1 MSTSH
6 PHKNVSCKCT
16 FLFTFC
22 AISCRYVVKQWL
34 LLLLQEGNGGEPQPG
49 PSHRPDIPKGLQ
61 YNIRK
66 KSEWTYAKN
75 AAVDRT
81 YQVKVDERHHGERL
95 EDFREGHHQM
105 FHHVLQEARGNLAG
119 NDLGRVVIQ
128 HDDLHDPIV
137 IPLQPWP
144 N

>member
-6 PHKNVSCKCT
+6 PNKNVSFKCIF

-22 AISCRYVVKQWL
+22 AISCRYIVKQWL
-34 LLLLQEGNGGEPQPG
+34 LLLLQEGNGEQLQPG

-66 KSEWTYAKN
+66 KSERTYAKN

-81 YQVKVDERHHGERL
+81 YQVKIDEEHHGERI
-95 EDFREGHHQM
+95 EDIREGLHQM
-105 FHHVLQEARGNLAG
+105 FHHVLQEA
-119 NDLGRVVIQ
+119 I
-128 HDDLHDPIV
+128 
-137 IPLQPWP
+137 
-144 N
+144 